1 MSDIKFA
8 NYGQDRDLN
17 CTDEEAQIFGA
28 LQEYFQSINLD
39 PNQLHLVRRSGS
51 YVTAVFRGWDLA
63 RFKYTPRAKWIAFP
77 SVEVG
82 PPKHRIST
90 PDEAVSFADLLTES
104 IRVITK

>member
-39 PNQLHLVRRSGS
+39 PNQLHLVRRSDS

-90 PDEAVSFADLLTES
+90 PSEAVSFVDLLAES

>member
-39 PNQLHLVRRSGS
+39 PNQLHLVRRSDS

-77 SVEVG
+77 SVEAG

-90 PDEAVSFADLLTES
+90 PSEAVSFVDLLTES

>member
-8 NYGQDRDLN
+8 NYGQDRDLS

-28 LQEYFQSINLD
+28 LREYFQSINLD
-39 PNQLHLVRRSGS
+39 PNQLHLVRRSDS

-77 SVEVG
+77 SVEAG

-90 PDEAVSFADLLTES
+90 PSEAVSFVDLLAES

>member
-39 PNQLHLVRRSGS
+39 PNQLHLVRRSDS

-82 PPKHRIST
+82 PPKHKIGT
-90 PDEAVSFADLLTES
+90 PSEAVSFVDLLTES

>member
-8 NYGQDRDLN
+8 NYGQDRDLS

-39 PNQLHLVRRSGS
+39 PNQLHLVRRSDS

-77 SVEVG
+77 SVEAG

-90 PDEAVSFADLLTES
+90 PPEAVSFVDLLTES

>member
-8 NYGQDRDLN
+8 NYGQDRDLD

-28 LQEYFQSINLD
+28 LREYFKSVNLD
-39 PNQLHLVRRSGS
+39 PNQLHLVRRSDS

-82 PPKHRIST
+82 PQKHRIST
-90 PDEAVSFADLLTES
+90 PSEAVSFVDLLTES

>member
-8 NYGQDRDLN
+8 NYGQDRDLD

-28 LQEYFQSINLD
+28 LREYFKSVNLD
-39 PNQLHLVRRSGS
+39 PNQLHLVRRSDS

-90 PDEAVSFADLLTES
+90 PSEAVSFADLLTES
-104 IRVITK
+104 MRVITK